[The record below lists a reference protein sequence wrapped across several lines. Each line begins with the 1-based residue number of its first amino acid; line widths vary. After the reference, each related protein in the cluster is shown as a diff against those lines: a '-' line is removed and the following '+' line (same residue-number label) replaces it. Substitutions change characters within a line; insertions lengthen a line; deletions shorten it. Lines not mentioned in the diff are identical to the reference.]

1 MARFRYRMQNLLN
14 IKMKMEDQ
22 AKQEFSAAKLLLD
35 EEEQKL
41 ESLQERRRA
50 YERKAQELLKGRLD
64 VPGIEENK
72 NAILVMDSYV
82 AAQTAEVQRAEARVA
97 EARERMTVAM
107 QERKTHEILR
117 ENAFEEFLREENR
130 AESKAIDELT
140 SYTFGRRQEG

>member
-41 ESLQERRRA
+41 ESLQERRHA

>member
-22 AKQEFSAAKLLLD
+22 AKQEFSAAKMLLD
-35 EEEQKL
+35 EEERKL
-41 ESLQERRRA
+41 ESLRERRRA
-50 YERKAQELLKGRLD
+50 YERKAQELLRGRLD
-64 VPGIEENK
+64 VPEIEENK
-72 NAILVMDSYV
+72 NAILVMDSYI
-82 AAQTAEVQRAEARVA
+82 AAQMAEVQRAEERVA